1 MTLRAL
7 SLRHLDA
14 ASEPALHSLLD
25 HLKGAGHDF
34 VPPSPASH
42 RRVLARDPGR
52 PAQSLRDV
60 FGWSLPFAPDLLP
73 GRLFEDLRKAD
84 LAVEEGGMWRSRVR
98 VARLAGELFLHSAF
112 PTSQEDAVFFGPD
125 TYRFAAFLKA
135 GLTHAEPG
143 GVLVDI
149 GAGSG
154 AGAVVAM
161 RLARPART
169 ILTDINPSAMR
180 LAGVNLRQAGCA
192 GELVLGEGL
201 DEVAGPLDLVIAN
214 PPFIAGEDGHAYRD
228 GGDLHGARVALEW
241 TEAAMDRLAPGGR
254 LLLYTGS
261 AIVEGEDLLFQAV
274 AAMAAD
280 GPFELRRQELDPDIF
295 GEQLSDP
302 AYADVDRIAAVG
314 IIVRRRGHA

>member
-7 SLRHLDA
+7 SLRDLDG

-25 HLKGAGHDF
+25 HLKEAGHDF
-34 VPPSPASH
+34 VPPSPATH

-52 PAQSLRDV
+52 LAQSLRDV

-73 GRLFEDLRKAD
+73 GRLFEDLRKAG
-84 LAVEEGGMWRSRVR
+84 LTVEEGGMWRSRIR
-98 VARLAGELFLHSAF
+98 VASLEGELFLHSAF

-135 GLTHAEPG
+135 ELTDADLG

-161 RLARPART
+161 RLAKPART
-169 ILTDINPSAMR
+169 ILADINPAALR

-192 GELVLGEGL
+192 GELLLGEGL

-228 GGDLHGARVALEW
+228 GGDLHGARVALDW
-241 TEAAMDRLAPGGR
+241 AKAAMDRLAPGGR

-261 AIVEGEDLLFQAV
+261 AIVEGEDLLSQAV
-274 AAMAAD
+274 AAMVAE
-280 GPFELRRQELDPDIF
+280 GPFVLRRQELDPDIF

-314 IIVRRRGHA
+314 LSVRRLRHA